1 MLKLGRGGFLLILPA
16 MMKKKRNRRASAKKS
31 PNLKALKRSVQEL
44 FNTALK
50 PITHKELCR
59 QLQVKDKI
67 AKHQVLFIVKNL
79 LAEGAIKEIGHGKYS
94 TNNSQEYYT
103 GKIEKISSGAG
114 YVICENLETD
124 IYVSPRN
131 AGRTIGGDTVRA
143 ILTGKQNGKNPE
155 GLVVEVTERGR
166 EEFVGNMRIDS
177 RNNFMTPDN
186 SRIGT
191 DFYIP
196 QEKLNGA
203 KNGDKVIV
211 KILDWP
217 KRAKSPF
224 AEVVSII
231 GAAGEHNAEI
241 HAILAEFGLP
251 YEFPKAVEE
260 YVESIPEEISD
271 AEIKK
276 RRDMRGVCTFTI
288 DPHDA
293 KDFDDA
299 LSIEKIGNDKW
310 EIGIHIADVSHY
322 VEEGSLLND
331 EAYERATSVY
341 LVDRVVPML
350 PEKLSNKV
358 CSLRPHEEKLCFSAV
373 FTMNAKAEILD
384 EWFGRTVIYSDHRF
398 TYEDAQEVIEQ
409 KEGKFSEEILFMD
422 KLAKLMRTKRVDEGA
437 ITFDRVEVKFR
448 LDEANNP
455 TGVYFKHAKDA
466 NKLIEE
472 FMLLANRRVASF
484 IGRNAD
490 GTPSKKP
497 FVYRVHDVPDPEKIG
512 SFSTFVR
519 QFGHTMNMQSP
530 KEIANSMNRVL
541 AEVVGKREENM
552 VELLAI
558 RTMSKAKYTVENI
571 GHYGLGFDYYSHF
584 TSPIRRW
591 PDVMVHR
598 LLQRY
603 LDGEKVNE
611 KDDIEEQCKHSS
623 AMEKLSTD
631 AERASIKYMQVKY
644 LLGKEGQEFNG
655 VVSGVTEFGMFVELE
670 ESLCEGLVAMRDL
683 KDDHYDLNKET
694 FSLEGRKTGNRFQL
708 GDQVRIRVRNVDLV
722 KKQIDFELA

>member
-1 MLKLGRGGFLLILPA
+1 
-16 MMKKKRNRRASAKKS
+16 MKNKRRNRGNSSKSA
-31 PNLKALKRSVQEL
+31 NLNTLKRSVIEVC
-44 FNTALK
+44 NGAIK
-50 PITHKELCR
+50 PLTHRDICR
-59 QLQVKDKI
+59 LLQIKDKI
-67 AKHQVLFIVKNL
+67 AKHQVLFIIKNL
-79 LAEGAIKEIGHGKYS
+79 LTDGTIKEIGHGKYAS
-94 TNNSQEYYT
+94 NTNQEYYEGIIDKT
-103 GKIEKISSGAG
+103 ASGAG
-114 YVICENLETD
+114 YIICEDLEMD
-124 IYVSPRN
+124 IYVSTKN
-131 AGRTIGGDTVRA
+131 AGQTLGGDRVRV
-143 ILTGKQNGKNPE
+143 ILTGQQKGKNPE
-155 GLVVEVTERGR
+155 GVVVAEIERSKIA
-166 EEFVGNMRIDS
+166 FVGNLRIDF
-177 RNNFMTPDN
+177 RNSFMTPDN
-186 SRIGT
+186 SKVGT

-196 QEKLNGA
+196 KDKLNGA

-211 KILDWP
+211 EILDWP
-217 KRAKSPF
+217 KNAKSPF
-224 AEVVSII
+224 AKVSKVI
-231 GAAGEHNAEI
+231 GAAGEHNTEI

-251 YEFPKAVEE
+251 YKFPKAVES
-260 YVESIPEEISD
+260 YVASLPEEISEE
-271 AEIKK
+271 EIKK
-276 RRDMRGVCTFTI
+276 RRDMRQILTFTI

-299 LSIEKIGNDKW
+299 LSFEKVGDDRWQIGV
-310 EIGIHIADVSHY
+310 HIADVSHY

-331 EAYERATSVY
+331 EAYQRATSVY

-373 FTMNAKAEILD
+373 FTMNSKAQVLE
-384 EWFGRTVIYSDHRF
+384 EWFGRTIIYSDHRF
-398 TYEDAQEVIEQ
+398 TYEQAQEVIEK
-409 KEGKFSEEILFMD
+409 KEGKFADSILFMNG
-422 KLAKLMRTKRVDEGA
+422 LAKIMRAKRIEQGA

-455 TGVYFKHAKDA
+455 TGIYFKQAKDA

-472 FMLLANRRVASF
+472 YMLLANRKVASY
-484 IGRNAD
+484 IGRKND

-497 FVYRVHDVPDPEKIG
+497 FVYRVHDVPDPEKISVFS
-512 SFSTFVR
+512 SFVK
-519 QFGHTMNMQSP
+519 QFGHTMNMQSS

-541 AEVVGKREENM
+541 AKVSGKREENM

-591 PDVMVHR
+591 PDIMVHR

-603 LDGEKVNE
+603 LDGEKVE
-611 KDDIEEQCKHSS
+611 QKEFIEEQCKHSS

-644 LLGKEGQEFNG
+644 LVGKEGQEFIG
-655 VVSGVTEFGMFVELE
+655 LISGVTEFGMFVELQD
-670 ESLCEGLVAMRDL
+670 SLCEGLVAMRDL
-683 KDDHYDLNKET
+683 KDDHYELNKAS
-694 FSLEGRKTGNRFQL
+694 FSLVGKHHGKKYQL

>member
-1 MLKLGRGGFLLILPA
+1 
-16 MMKKKRNRRASAKKS
+16 MKNKRRNRGNSSKSA
-31 PNLKALKRSVQEL
+31 NLNTLKRSVIEVC
-44 FNTALK
+44 NGAIK
-50 PITHKELCR
+50 PLTHRDICR
-59 QLQVKDKI
+59 LLQIKDKI
-67 AKHQVLFIVKNL
+67 AKHQVLFIIKNL
-79 LAEGAIKEIGHGKYS
+79 LTDGTIKEIGHGKYAS
-94 TNNSQEYYT
+94 NTNQEYYEGIIDKT
-103 GKIEKISSGAG
+103 ASGAG
-114 YVICENLETD
+114 YIICEDLEMD
-124 IYVSPRN
+124 IYVSTKN
-131 AGRTIGGDTVRA
+131 AGQTLGGDRVRV
-143 ILTGKQNGKNPE
+143 ILTGQQKGKNPE
-155 GLVVEVTERGR
+155 GVVVAVIERSKIA
-166 EEFVGNMRIDS
+166 FVGNLRIDF
-177 RNNFMTPDN
+177 RNSFMTPDN
-186 SRIGT
+186 SKVGT

-196 QEKLNGA
+196 KDKLNGA

-211 KILDWP
+211 EILDWP
-217 KRAKSPF
+217 KNAKSPF
-224 AEVVSII
+224 AKVSKVI
-231 GAAGEHNAEI
+231 GAAGEHNTEI

-251 YEFPKAVEE
+251 YKFPKAVES
-260 YVESIPEEISD
+260 YVASLPEEISEE
-271 AEIKK
+271 EIKK
-276 RRDMRGVCTFTI
+276 RRDMRQILTFTI

-299 LSIEKIGNDKW
+299 LSFEKVGDDRWQIGV
-310 EIGIHIADVSHY
+310 HIADVSHY

-331 EAYERATSVY
+331 EAYQRATSVY

-373 FTMNAKAEILD
+373 FTMNSKAQVLE
-384 EWFGRTVIYSDHRF
+384 EWFGRTIIYSDHRF
-398 TYEDAQEVIEQ
+398 TYEQAQEVIEK
-409 KEGKFSEEILFMD
+409 KEGKFADSILFMD
-422 KLAKLMRTKRVDEGA
+422 GLAKIMRAKRIEQGA

-455 TGVYFKHAKDA
+455 TGIYFKQAKDA

-472 FMLLANRRVASF
+472 YMLLANRKVASY
-484 IGRNAD
+484 IGRKND

-497 FVYRVHDVPDPEKIG
+497 FVYRVHDVPDPEKISVFS
-512 SFSTFVR
+512 SFVK
-519 QFGHTMNMQSP
+519 QFGHTMNMQSS

-541 AEVVGKREENM
+541 AKVSGKREENM

-591 PDVMVHR
+591 PDIMVHR

-603 LDGEKVNE
+603 LDGEKVE
-611 KDDIEEQCKHSS
+611 QKEFIEEQCKHSS

-644 LLGKEGQEFNG
+644 LVGKEGQEFIG
-655 VVSGVTEFGMFVELE
+655 LISGVTEFGMFVELQD
-670 ESLCEGLVAMRDL
+670 SLCEGLVAMRDL
-683 KDDHYDLNKET
+683 KDDHYELNKAS
-694 FSLEGRKTGNRFQL
+694 FSLVGKHHGKKYQL

>member
-1 MLKLGRGGFLLILPA
+1 
-16 MMKKKRNRRASAKKS
+16 MKKKRRNRGDSPKP
-31 PNLKALKRSVQEL
+31 PNLKALKQSVAEVC
-44 FNTALK
+44 NGAIK
-50 PITHKELCR
+50 PLTHRDICR
-59 QLQVKDKI
+59 LLQVKDKI
-67 AKHQVLFIVKNL
+67 AKHQVLFIINNL
-79 LAEGAIKEIGHGKYS
+79 LAEGSIKETGHGKYGS
-94 TNNSQEYYT
+94 KTNQEYYE
-103 GKIEKISSGAG
+103 GRIDKISSGAG
-114 YVICENLETD
+114 YIICDDLETD
-124 IYVSPRN
+124 IYVSVRN
-131 AGRTIGGDTVRA
+131 AGQTLGGDRVRV
-143 ILTGKQNGKNPE
+143 ILTGQQKGKNPE
-155 GLVVEVTERGR
+155 GVVVAVIERGR
-166 EEFVGNMRIDS
+166 TEFVGNMRIDS
-177 RNNFMTPDN
+177 RNSFMSPDN
-186 SRIGT
+186 SRVGT

-196 QEKLNGA
+196 KDKLNGA

-211 KILDWP
+211 EILDWP
-217 KRAKSPF
+217 KNAKSPF
-224 AEVVSII
+224 AKVSKVI
-231 GAAGEHNAEI
+231 GVSGEHNAEI

-251 YEFPKAVEE
+251 YEFPEAVEN
-260 YVESIPEEISD
+260 YVASLPEEISEE
-271 AEIKK
+271 EIKK
-276 RRDMRGVCTFTI
+276 RRDMRQVLTFTI

-299 LSIEKIGNDKW
+299 LSIEKVGDDRW

-331 EAYERATSVY
+331 EAYDRATSVY

-358 CSLRPHEEKLCFSAV
+358 CSLRPHEEKLCFSAI
-373 FTMNAKAEILD
+373 FTMNSKAEVVE

-398 TYEDAQEVIEQ
+398 TYEDAQEVIEK
-409 KEGKFSEEILFMD
+409 KEGKFADEILFMD
-422 KLAKLMRTKRVDEGA
+422 GLAKIMRAKRIDEGA
-437 ITFDRVEVKFR
+437 ITFDRVEVKFQ

-455 TGVYFKHAKDA
+455 TGVYFKQAKDA

-472 FMLLANRRVASF
+472 YMLLANRKVASF
-484 IGRNAD
+484 IGGKSD

-497 FVYRVHDVPDPEKIG
+497 FVYRVHDVPDPDKIG
-512 SFSTFVR
+512 SFSTFVQ

-530 KEIANSMNRVL
+530 KDIANSMNRVL
-541 AEVVGKREENM
+541 AKVSGKREENM

-558 RTMSKAKYTVENI
+558 RTMSKAKYTIENI

-603 LDGEKVNE
+603 LDGEKIEE
-611 KDDIEEQCKHSS
+611 KDAIEEQCKHSS

-644 LLGKEGQEFNG
+644 LVGKEGQEFMG
-655 VVSGVTEFGMFVELE
+655 VVSGVTEFGMFIELE

-683 KDDHYDLNKET
+683 NDDHYELNKES
-694 FSLEGRKTGNRFQL
+694 FSLVGRRNGRKFQL